1 MLVVPAKIK
10 EGIKREMKTNSMREK
25 GINNKKE
32 LEKGHYLA
40 RV

>member
-10 EGIKREMKTNSMREK
+10 EGIKREMEMNSMREN
-25 GINNKKE
+25 GINNKKG
-32 LEKGHYLA
+32 LEKNHYLA